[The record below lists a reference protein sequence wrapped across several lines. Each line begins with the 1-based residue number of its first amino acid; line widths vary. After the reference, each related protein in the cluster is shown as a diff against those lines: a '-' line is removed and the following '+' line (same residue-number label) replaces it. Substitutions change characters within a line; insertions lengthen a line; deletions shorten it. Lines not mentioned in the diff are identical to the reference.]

1 MQLDVTDT
9 SLIKDERT
17 VDNPDQ
23 SVRIL
28 SVVRFD
34 HELIV
39 TFLQ

>member
-1 MQLDVTDT
+1 MQLDVTNT
-9 SLIKDERT
+9 SSIKDERT

-34 HELIV
+34 HQLVV
-39 TFLQ
+39 TFLE

>member
-1 MQLDVTDT
+1 MQLDVTNT
-9 SLIKDERT
+9 SSIKDERT